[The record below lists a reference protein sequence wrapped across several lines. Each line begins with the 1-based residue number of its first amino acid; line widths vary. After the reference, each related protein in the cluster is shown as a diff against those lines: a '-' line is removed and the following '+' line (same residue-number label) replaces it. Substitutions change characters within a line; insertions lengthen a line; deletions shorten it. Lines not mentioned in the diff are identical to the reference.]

1 MPSAT
6 TMIIITE
13 KVTNAGITTAKDM
26 SAETIMAMKTAAII
40 TVKIMSADIIT
51 EKASTA
57 AMKRAMRVAAVITV
71 SKPLCDDHI
80 RTELLRIM
88 KRTGSMVPSFLCFQ
102 ILFKKLG
109 KERLA
114 D

>member
-1 MPSAT
+1 MIPMPSAT

-26 SAETIMAMKTAAII
+26 SAETIMAMKAAAII

-57 AMKRAMRVAAVITV
+57 AMKRGTRTAAVITV
-71 SKPLCDDHI
+71 SKPLCDQLKFRPNHQ
-80 RTELLRIM
+80 E
-88 KRTGSMVPSFLCFQ
+88 
-102 ILFKKLG
+102 
-109 KERLA
+109 
-114 D
+114 

>member
-1 MPSAT
+1 MIPMPSAT

-26 SAETIMAMKTAAII
+26 SAETIMAMKAAAII

-57 AMKRAMRVAAVITV
+57 VMRRVTKAAAIITA
-71 SKPLCDDHI
+71 SKPLQGQLNDPFTRSAGRFSFGGTFFNLSSI
-80 RTELLRIM
+80 
-88 KRTGSMVPSFLCFQ
+88 FLCMMT
-102 ILFKKLG
+102 
-109 KERLA
+109 A
-114 D
+114 

>member
-1 MPSAT
+1 MIPMPSAT

-26 SAETIMAMKTAAII
+26 SAETIMAMKAAAII

-57 AMKRAMRVAAVITV
+57 AMKRGTRAAAVITV
-71 SKPLCDDHI
+71 SKPLCDQQKFRQNHQ
-80 RTELLRIM
+80 E
-88 KRTGSMVPSFLCFQ
+88 
-102 ILFKKLG
+102 
-109 KERLA
+109 
-114 D
+114 